1 MALPGATSPRIASRK
16 VFPFSS
22 DPTSAN
28 SSRRSQSASASLR
41 TSLPRA
47 LGFIRDHGPDSNA
60 RRAAWTALSTSELP
74 AAGAWKKVSP
84 VAGLVMGMVKPS
96 AGATDSPSMRSF
108 ASGSRG
114 TMLRASV
121 MS

>member
-1 MALPGATSPRIASRK
+1 MALPGATSPLIASRK

-22 DPTSAN
+22 EATSAN

-41 TSLPRA
+41 TSFPRA
-47 LGFIRDHGPDSNA
+47 LGFILAQGPDSNA
-60 RRAAWTALSTSELP
+60 RRAACTALSTSELP

-84 VAGLVMGMVKPS
+84 VAGLVTGMVNPS

-108 ASGSRG
+108 GSGSRG
-114 TMLRASV
+114 VMLRASG
-121 MS
+121 ME